1 MAQHC
6 KAPRVKEA
14 MTVQRV
20 EKESKDRRERKESKD
35 CKGVEAR
42 GGRKEI
48 KETMVLVGR
57 WVTGDLRAYAETK
70 ALLARKVYKGPPDR
84 RVITG
89 IQAIRAGRVIKGRKE
104 STERLGREEIK
115 ETKEREDRQDTK
127 ETQERGDQWD
137 LKVHQASQA
146 HQVRKVRLA
155 REVGKDGKGLLAIQD
170 QLKQTSSSFRILRYV
185 REHI

>member
-1 MAQHC
+1 MAHQGPLGPRATLAQHC

-104 STERLGREEIK
+104 STERLGREEI
-115 ETKEREDRQDTK
+115 
-127 ETQERGDQWD
+127 QERGDQWD